1 MEDKKMK
8 KLLTAAVVGV
18 MAGFAFALEFEQPF
32 DASSNYTVTN
42 YEVSTKFGSTYRT
55 PSSKEIYTFADG
67 NLASAAEY
75 TARDSLVETITYEY
89 DENRRLTSAVKT
101 DKDGKLLGKKTF
113 GYEKD
118 GRLKEIVCFNEN
130 SELSGKVINKYSAG
144 KTEISYYDGEGA
156 LLNRDIE
163 KFEGSKKI
171 AVERYFADGSLKVKE
186 EIEYKNEKVSAITS
200 TDAEKKI
207 VEKAIFKYDVN
218 GKISEIQKVNKDGS
232 IFNREIY
239 KNNDSGMPV
248 KISVYNVAEKF
259 GAIANELASQVEVDW
274 NEAAEK

>member
-1 MEDKKMK
+1 M
-8 KLLTAAVVGV
+8 
-18 MAGFAFALEFEQPF
+18 
-32 DASSNYTVTN
+32 
-42 YEVSTKFGSTYRT
+42 
-55 PSSKEIYTFADG
+55 
-67 NLASAAEY
+67 
-75 TARDSLVETITYEY
+75 
-89 DENRRLTSAVKT
+89 
-101 DKDGKLLGKKTF
+101 
-113 GYEKD
+113 
-118 GRLKEIVCFNEN
+118 
-130 SELSGKVINKYSAG
+130 
-144 KTEISYYDGEGA
+144 
-156 LLNRDIE
+156 
-163 KFEGSKKI
+163 
-171 AVERYFADGSLKVKE
+171 KE
-186 EIEYKNEKVSAITS
+186 EIEYKNEKVSVITS